1 MEKPFVTYASV
12 GIQGSSMVELR
23 TVNAAV
29 EGSSPSLGAISENA
43 LFSRDS
49 LQFVGLF

>member
-1 MEKPFVTYASV
+1 MENPFVNYASF

-29 EGSSPSLGAISENA
+29 EGSSPSLGAI
-43 LFSRDS
+43 LKTPCF
-49 LQFVGLF
+49 Q

>member
-1 MEKPFVTYASV
+1 MENPFVSYASF

-29 EGSSPSLGAISENA
+29 EGSSPSLGAIFENA
-43 LFSRDS
+43 LFSIDS
-49 LQFVGLF
+49 LQFAGKF